1 MMKKY
6 LILLIVISS
15 CVPIKPSERIAFIAH
30 DSYPEGIAY
39 NKTTDLF
46 YVSSMRNGTI
56 GKVTRQGNYSILH
69 YDSTL
74 KSSYGLKVH
83 PDGKRLFACIGD
95 ANYSRLTSADTRKKM
110 ARLISIDLTTGKRL
124 SDVDLSSLVNSKHFP
139 NDMAFDD
146 KGNIYVTD
154 SYAHTIYKVT
164 PDGNASVFSQHPKFK
179 TEGIG
184 INGIVFHP
192 DGFLLVDNSN
202 TGRIYKVSTANPQDV
217 AIVEIEQYFLG
228 SDGLILNDNN
238 TLTMV
243 VNGGNDKIYQLSTE
257 DNWKSAKLT
266 GTTLIAERFSYPAT
280 ATSHGKEIWVMNART
295 NELMDSTAIP
305 SKRFAIQRAVLKPIP
320 KNFSK

>member
-1 MMKKY
+1 MMNKY
-6 LILLIVISS
+6 VVFLLLIAG
-15 CVPIKPSERIAFIAH
+15 CVPIKPSQRIAFIAN

-39 NKTTDLF
+39 DKTKDIF

-56 GKVTRQGNYSILH
+56 GKVTRQGTYSILH

-74 KSSYGLKVH
+74 KSTYGLKVH
-83 PDGKRLFACIGD
+83 PDGKRLFACVGD
-95 ANYSRLTSADTRKKM
+95 ANYSRLTSSDTRKKM
-110 ARLISIDLTTGKRL
+110 ARLISIDLTTGKKV
-124 SDVDLSSLVNSKHFP
+124 SDVDLSRLVNSKHSP

-164 PDGNASVFSQHPKFK
+164 PDGNANIFSQHAKFK
-179 TEGIG
+179 TEGVG
-184 INGIVFHP
+184 INGIVYHP
-192 DGFLLVDNSN
+192 AGFLLVDNSN
-202 TGRIYKVSTANPQDV
+202 TGRIYKVSTVNPQDV
-217 AIVEIEQYFLG
+217 SVVQIEQYFLG
-228 SDGLILNDNN
+228 ADGLLLNDDN

-257 DNWKSAKLT
+257 DNWKSAKLK
-266 GTTLIAERFSYPAT
+266 GTTLIAERFTYPAT
-280 ATSHGKEIWVMNART
+280 ATTSGNEIWVMNART

-320 KNFSK
+320 KKFSK